1 LSGRTDDRLRSGD
14 GGGERVDIVVVYK
27 VDRLTRSL
35 ADFTRLVETFD
46 AQALSIVSVTQQ
58 FDTANSIG
66 GRCSTSSTCCCRLR
80 SSTLID
86 AGTWAAVRD
95 QFAGNANDRHAK
107 LDAAEPILPRRP
119 SGPFPT
125 R

>member
-66 GRCSTSSTCCCRLR
+66 G
-80 SSTLID
+80 
-86 AGTWAAVRD
+86 
-95 QFAGNANDRHAK
+95 
-107 LDAAEPILPRRP
+107 
-119 SGPFPT
+119 
-125 R
+125 